1 MPEKDRIEYMRNY
14 RDPSAEAYLK
24 YRNTEKEARSREKQR
39 VARERL
45 EQMRIA
51 HAQAFGIG
59 LFGDVNQTHRAAA
72 IEGAKC
78 GRKWK
83 I

>member
-1 MPEKDRIEYMRNY
+1 MRNY

-24 YRNTEKEARSREKQR
+24 YRNTEKEARSRELKAKR
-39 VARERL
+39 DIRL
-45 EQMRIA
+45 EEMRIA

-72 IEGAKC
+72 IESAKHQ
-78 GRKWK
+78 RKWK
-83 I
+83 LSW